1 MNTGRINTLNRYSF
15 RKGMPMDAHIEF
27 REVRTGYRKE
37 DVKVV
42 QVWTLG
48 NKMTLRQ
55 RHLAHKA
62 RHPKDNTLNHLL

>member
-1 MNTGRINTLNRYSF
+1 
-15 RKGMPMDAHIEF
+15 KGIPRSAHIEF
-27 REVRTGYRKE
+27 REVSRGFFGE

-62 RHPKDNTLNHLL
+62 RHPKDNSLNHLL

>member
-15 RKGMPMDAHIEF
+15 RKGMPRSAHIEF
-27 REVRTGYRKE
+27 REVRTGYRGE
-37 DVKVV
+37 NVEVV
-42 QVWTLG
+42 QTWTLG

-62 RHPKDNTLNHLL
+62 RHPKDRSLDHLL

>member
-1 MNTGRINTLNRYSF
+1 MNTGRTNALNRYSF
-15 RKGMPMDAHIEF
+15 RRGMPASAHIKFSEI
-27 REVRTGYRKE
+27 RTGYRKE

-62 RHPKDNTLNHLL
+62 RHPNDNSLNHLL

>member
-1 MNTGRINTLNRYSF
+1 MNTRRINTLNRYSF
-15 RKGMPMDAHIEF
+15 RKGIPRNAHIEF
-27 REVRTGYRKE
+27 REVRCGYRGE

-62 RHPKDNTLNHLL
+62 RHPNDNSLNHLL